1 MNYISFLQI
10 NRFMEIK
17 TNNLDAC
24 KQEAEFEVSYE
35 ELTPHFEKAY
45 LKYRKKLSVPGFR
58 KGKVPIS
65 MLKKMYKDVIEHGSL
80 EDVSN
85 DIFRDYL
92 KNNNVAILGEGS
104 LLDMNYEPGTVF
116 KFKVQYEIKP
126 EFEITQYKGLELNK
140 TIYPVTDNVIEDEV
154 KYLRSK
160 NCTYREENKA
170 ADDEFVVTLDV
181 QKLDDSGLPLIGQA
195 EKGVK
200 FYLNDAQLNKEL
212 KEQLLNIEKDEERIL
227 TLTPKEGEI
236 QEKYKAKAE
245 KIEKII
251 LPELN
256 KEFFEKFY
264 KGEANTEEEFKER
277 VKKDLVK
284 IFSDMSSQE
293 MRNNIVNELIKINEI
308 PVPEVLVNNILG
320 SYIEDI
326 KNQNAK
332 RELPADFNEE
342 EYKKTRRVDAV
353 LQVKWLLIREKVI
366 DLEKIEVT
374 EADYQPL
381 IEADAKKY
389 NLPVDKIKSIYEK
402 NEDIKFKILDTKLLD
417 FLIQNSK
424 IKEIVKEEEQKLT
437 K

>member
-1 MNYISFLQI
+1 
-10 NRFMEIK
+10 
-17 TNNLDAC
+17 
-24 KQEAEFEVSYE
+24 
-35 ELTPHFEKAY
+35 
-45 LKYRKKLSVPGFR
+45 
-58 KGKVPIS
+58 
-65 MLKKMYKDVIEHGSL
+65 
-80 EDVSN
+80 
-85 DIFRDYL
+85 
-92 KNNNVAILGEGS
+92 
-104 LLDMNYEPGTVF
+104 MNYEPGTVF

-126 EFEITQYKGLELNK
+126 EFELKQYKGLELNK

-227 TLTPKEGEI
+227 TLTPKEGEK

-264 KGEANTEEEFKER
+264 KGEANTEEEFKKR

-284 IFSDMSSQE
+284 IFSDMSSQIG
-293 MRNNIVNELIKINEI
+293 RAHV
-308 PVPEVLVNNILG
+308 
-320 SYIEDI
+320 
-326 KNQNAK
+326 
-332 RELPADFNEE
+332 
-342 EYKKTRRVDAV
+342 
-353 LQVKWLLIREKVI
+353 
-366 DLEKIEVT
+366 
-374 EADYQPL
+374 
-381 IEADAKKY
+381 
-389 NLPVDKIKSIYEK
+389 
-402 NEDIKFKILDTKLLD
+402 
-417 FLIQNSK
+417 
-424 IKEIVKEEEQKLT
+424 
-437 K
+437 